1 MKSANLSPV
10 LTEGEGKRDEMVG
23 GSDADEGVESKAL
36 EREAEK
42 RDPETLVADEG
53 AKMEESEEENL
64 ES

>member
-1 MKSANLSPV
+1 
-10 LTEGEGKRDEMVG
+10 MVG

-42 RDPETLVADEG
+42 RDPETLVTDEG
-53 AKMEESEEENL
+53 AKMEESEVENL